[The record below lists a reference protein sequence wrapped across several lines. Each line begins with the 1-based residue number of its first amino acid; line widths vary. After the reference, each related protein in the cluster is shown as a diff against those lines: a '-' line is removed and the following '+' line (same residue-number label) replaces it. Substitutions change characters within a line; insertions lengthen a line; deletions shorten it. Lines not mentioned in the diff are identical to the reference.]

1 MLLSRTAGGALTATG
16 EEITALSLVLM
27 VGAVGEVKR
36 PPWLQT
42 VPGATNRWG
51 LGRGGPVDFRME
63 RMDPSDSG
71 KGKELE
77 APAGLTPGI
86 YYSSLSLKLS
96 PVPAGKSAHFCLHCH
111 LLFLNSISI
120 AV

>member
-1 MLLSRTAGGALTATG
+1 M
-16 EEITALSLVLM
+16 
-27 VGAVGEVKR
+27 
-36 PPWLQT
+36 
-42 VPGATNRWG
+42 
-51 LGRGGPVDFRME
+51 DFRMG
-63 RMDPSDSG
+63 RTNPSDSS

-86 YYSSLSLKLS
+86 YHSSLSLKLS
-96 PVPAGKSAHFCLHCH
+96 PSPAGKSSHFSLHCH

>member
-1 MLLSRTAGGALTATG
+1 M
-16 EEITALSLVLM
+16 
-27 VGAVGEVKR
+27 
-36 PPWLQT
+36 
-42 VPGATNRWG
+42 
-51 LGRGGPVDFRME
+51 DFRMG

-77 APAGLTPGI
+77 APAGLTPSI

-96 PVPAGKSAHFCLHCH
+96 PLPAGKSAHFSLHCH